1 MTPQNSM
8 PPVTP
13 YLTVKGA
20 SDAIEF
26 YKKAFGATE
35 NARLPYEDGKRLM
48 HAEISLHGSV
58 VLLSDEFLEHDMVRA
73 PANESASPVA
83 VALHFNEAGRPRQ
96 GVRARQGCRRE
107 EHGGAGRHVLGR
119 PLRGAVRSLQS
130 PLADARAAAAEV
142 RRTNRTRTDN
152 HDHVHSH
159 RSRRSTCPPSR
170 RRRCGVDVRS
180 RAC

>member
-1 MTPQNSM
+1 MAQQNSM
-8 PPVTP
+8 PTVTP

-20 SDAIEF
+20 SDAIDF

-83 VALHFNEAGRPRQ
+83 VALHFNGPADLDRAFERAKAAGAKSMTEP
-96 GVRARQGCRRE
+96 ADMFW
-107 EHGGAGRHVLGR
+107 GGRFAALSDPFNHRWLMHA
-119 PLRGAVRSLQS
+119 PL
-130 PLADARAAAAEV
+130 
-142 RRTNRTRTDN
+142 
-152 HDHVHSH
+152 
-159 RSRRSTCPPSR
+159 PPK
-170 RRRCGVDVRS
+170 
-180 RAC
+180 